1 MMIKKLI
8 ISSFLLSSSITSAA
22 SYDDCI
28 LSKMAGA
35 DNDAQAQT
43 IRATCEAKVEAA
55 KEEGVTSGAI
65 TKRFLAEKQT
75 QWNRHSIT
83 AHKQNYILP
92 YTHSNKINRQ
102 PYVFQS
108 DWADELKHYE
118 AKFQL
123 SVKVPLTTNPFFTE
137 TGGLYV
143 GFTLQSWWQ
152 LYADKISAP
161 FRETNYQPEIFY
173 LTATNWHPFGGST
186 GVTIGME
193 HQSNGRSQLL
203 SRSWNRVYTSF
214 MFEKDNFALSLR
226 PWYRIK
232 EDEKENPNE
241 SDGDDNPDIEK
252 FMGHFE
258 LRSAYRW
265 NDHEFS
271 LMGRNNLRSDNFGA
285 VELGW
290 SFPLTGHLKGF
301 VQYFNG
307 YGESLIDYNHNTERV
322 GVGIL
327 LTDLL

>member
-1 MMIKKLI
+1 MRKIYSILI
-8 ISSFLLSSSITSAA
+8 LSILAQA
-22 SYDDCI
+22 SNAETYNDCI

-35 DNDAQAQT
+35 DNDDAVQT
-43 IRATCEAKVEAA
+43 IRETCQARVQKS
-55 KEEGVTSGAI
+55 KQEGVESGAI
-65 TKRFLAEKQT
+65 SKRFLAEKQT

-92 YTHSNKINRQ
+92 YTHSNKVNRG
-102 PYVFQS
+102 PYAFQS
-108 DWADELKHYE
+108 DWADELKSYE

-123 SVKVPLTTNPFFTE
+123 SIKVPLTTNPIFTE
-137 TGGLYV
+137 TDGLYV

-152 LYADKISAP
+152 LYAGEISAP

-186 GVTIGME
+186 GVMIGME
-193 HQSNGRSQLL
+193 HQSNGRTQLL

-226 PWYRIK
+226 PWYRLK
-232 EDEKENPNE
+232 EDEKEDPNE
-241 SDGDDNPDIEK
+241 SEGDDNPDIEK
-252 FMGHFE
+252 YMGHFE

-265 NDHEFS
+265 NEHEFS
-271 LMGRNNLRSDNFGA
+271 IMGRNNLRSDNFGA

-290 SFPLTGHLKGF
+290 SFPLMGHLKGF
-301 VQYFNG
+301 IQYFNG
-307 YGESLIDYNHNTERV
+307 YGESLVDYNHNTERL
-322 GVGIL
+322 GVGLL

>member
-1 MMIKKLI
+1 M
-8 ISSFLLSSSITSAA
+8 
-22 SYDDCI
+22 
-28 LSKMAGA
+28 
-35 DNDAQAQT
+35 
-43 IRATCEAKVEAA
+43 
-55 KEEGVTSGAI
+55 
-65 TKRFLAEKQT
+65 
-75 QWNRHSIT
+75 
-83 AHKQNYILP
+83 
-92 YTHSNKINRQ
+92 
-102 PYVFQS
+102 
-108 DWADELKHYE
+108 
-118 AKFQL
+118 
-123 SVKVPLTTNPFFTE
+123 
-137 TGGLYV
+137 
-143 GFTLQSWWQ
+143 
-152 LYADKISAP
+152 SAP